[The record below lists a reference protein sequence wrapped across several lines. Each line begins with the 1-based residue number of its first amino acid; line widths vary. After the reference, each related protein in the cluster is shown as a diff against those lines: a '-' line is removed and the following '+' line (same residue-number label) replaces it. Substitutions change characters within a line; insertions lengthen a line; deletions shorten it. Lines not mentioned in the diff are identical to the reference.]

1 MVYGTEAG
9 IMALAYGGSKSTT
22 PAIVSTANQNA
33 TSIINGYLNLTEDL
47 TSPPQIVVDACNWI
61 ASKFVEN
68 PRTDPKDCLEMADI
82 LLGTIKDQL
91 SQSETSR
98 WANMRFV

>member
-9 IMALAYGGSKSTT
+9 IMALSYGGSKGVT
-22 PAIVSTANQNA
+22 PAIVTTANQNA

-47 TSPPQIVVDACNWI
+47 VTVPQIIVDACNWI
-61 ASKFVEN
+61 ASKFVQN
-68 PRTDPKDCLEMADI
+68 PRVDPKECLEMADI

-91 SQSETSR
+91 SATETSR